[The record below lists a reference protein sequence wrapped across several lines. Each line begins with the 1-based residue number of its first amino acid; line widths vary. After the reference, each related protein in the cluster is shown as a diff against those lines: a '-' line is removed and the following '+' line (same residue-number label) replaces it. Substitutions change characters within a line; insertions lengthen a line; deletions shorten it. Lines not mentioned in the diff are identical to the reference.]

1 MNDFMAKV
9 KNYFSSNFGKLS
21 LIVMGL
27 SFIFTF
33 LFSTLFRNRIDVS
46 IMRAFISTV
55 ITGIIL
61 YVLAIVLK
69 KFLSDAIESSG
80 VFDSNANSTQAAAN
94 EEIGEIKENTN
105 NNIANTPTN
114 NPVENNISDENT
126 TLEISS
132 GNMDT
137 TEDFK
142 IEDNNIV
149 PSIDNINVDKNK
161 KVDYHNMGDIG
172 DIISSVTDNSN
183 TEDVNDYFPLK
194 KETADAASLE
204 REVKEDPEKVA
215 KAVRTMLSKEEK
227 KESK

>member
-9 KNYFSSNFGKLS
+9 KNYFSTNFGKLS
-21 LIVMGL
+21 LIIMGM
-27 SFIFTF
+27 SFILTF

-46 IMRAFISTV
+46 IIRAFISMV

-80 VFDSNANSTQAAAN
+80 VFDNNVSNAESTN
-94 EEIGEIKENTN
+94 NGEIKENTDDIVNGTIDNAEN
-105 NNIANTPTN
+105 NNN
-114 NPVENNISDENT
+114 NDENKSTILENASENVNNLNLEENNVEENNI
-126 TLEISS
+126 
-132 GNMDT
+132 M
-137 TEDFK
+137 
-142 IEDNNIV
+142 
-149 PSIDNINVDKNK
+149 PSIDNINIDKNK
-161 KVDYHNMGDIG
+161 KVDYHNTGDIG

-183 TEDVNDYFPLK
+183 TDDVSDYFPLK
-194 KETADAASLE
+194 KETADAISLE

>member
-1 MNDFMAKV
+1 MNDFIAKV

-21 LIVMGL
+21 LIIMGL

-55 ITGIIL
+55 ITGIVL
-61 YVLAIVLK
+61 YVLVIVLK

-80 VFDSNANSTQAAAN
+80 IFDSNVNNTQTINNN

-105 NNIANTPTN
+105 DIANAPVENSNNENKTSETHNGDINITEDLKMEDNNIA
-114 NPVENNISDENT
+114 D
-126 TLEISS
+126 
-132 GNMDT
+132 
-137 TEDFK
+137 
-142 IEDNNIV
+142 NIV

-183 TEDVNDYFPLK
+183 MEESSDYFPLK
-194 KETADAASLE
+194 KETTDAVNLE
-204 REVKEDPEKVA
+204 REVREDPEKVA

>member
-1 MNDFMAKV
+1 MNDLIAKV
-9 KNYFSSNFGKLS
+9 KKYFSSNFGKLS
-21 LIVMGL
+21 LIIMGI

-33 LFSTLFRNRIDVS
+33 IFSTLFRNRIDVS
-46 IMRAFISTV
+46 IIRAFTSMIV
-55 ITGIIL
+55 TGIIL
-61 YVLAIVLK
+61 YALAIVLK
-69 KFLSDAIESSG
+69 KFLSDVIESSV
-80 VFDSNANSTQAAAN
+80 VFDNNVSDSSNVSNNTNDEISNNN
-94 EEIGEIKENTN
+94 EEAKENIDVNSIDNIIGN
-105 NNIANTPTN
+105 NNSEPSITDPLDINKT
-114 NPVENNISDENT
+114 
-126 TLEISS
+126 
-132 GNMDT
+132 
-137 TEDFK
+137 
-142 IEDNNIV
+142 DNNVADNDIM

-204 REVKEDPEKVA
+204 REVKEDTEKVA